1 MQEAS
6 TRKLIDIKAPT
17 FQVLSLKAKRKGVSL
32 KRYIED
38 LLEDDAKPESRIPRL
53 DGVTDRK
60 ILSLIG
66 IAKSTVRSEDM
77 EDDRLRYILS
87 K

>member
-1 MQEAS
+1 MNGTA
-6 TRKLIDIKAPT
+6 TRKLIDIKAPV
-17 FQVLSLKAKRKGVSL
+17 FISLSTKARRKGVSL

-38 LLEDDAKPESRIPRL
+38 LLEEDAMKGSQPAPE
-53 DGVTDRK
+53 GVTDIR

-66 IAKSTVRSEDM
+66 MAKPTVRPEEID
-77 EDDRLRYILS
+77 DDRLRYILS

>member
-1 MQEAS
+1 MGTA
-6 TRKLIDIKAPT
+6 TRKLIDIKTPV
-17 FQVLSLKAKRKGVSL
+17 FQALSRKAQRRGVSL

-38 LLEDDAKPESRIPRL
+38 LLEADSLEDRSAL
-53 DGVTDRK
+53 DGVHDQK

-66 IAKSTVRSEDM
+66 MAKPTIDPESI
-77 EDDRLRYILS
+77 EDDRLKYILS

>member
-1 MQEAS
+1 MA
-6 TRKLIDIKAPT
+6 TRKLIDIKT
-17 FQVLSLKAKRKGVSL
+17 SVFQVLSHKAQRRGVSL

-38 LLEDDAKPESRIPRL
+38 LLEADSLQDRPNL
-53 DGVTDRK
+53 DGVSNQK

-66 IAKSTVRSEDM
+66 IAKPTIALDSI
-77 EDDRLRYILS
+77 EDDRLKYILS

>member
-1 MQEAS
+1 MQEAT

-17 FQVLSLKAKRKGVSL
+17 LLALSFKAKRKGVSL
-32 KRYIED
+32 KRYIEEILEETALSED
-38 LLEDDAKPESRIPRL
+38 LPAPE
-53 DGVTDRK
+53 GVTDRR

-66 IAKSTVRSEDM
+66 MAKPVMTPEIIED
-77 EDDRLRYILS
+77 ERLSYILS